1 MANIKI
7 TELPNLAGAD
17 VAEADV
23 FVIDDVTATESKKI
37 TVANLAIG
45 VGAAG
50 FVASRALTSDGSGDI
65 AVSDVTSTEL
75 GYLDGVSSAIQTQ
88 LDAKI
93 ATTSSASNDY
103 VTYTQL
109 NANLNTTTSNVA
121 ALETRRT
128 NNIAG
133 AISSVLT
140 SDLTASRAMVSDGSG
155 KIAVLSGVTS
165 TELGY
170 VDATSSIQT
179 QLDAKAALA
188 GATFTG
194 QVNFNDDAVVTGNL
208 TVHGD
213 TITANA
219 VNLVVQDQFIAL
231 SNGGT
236 SSMDVGIFYNRGT
249 EGYAAIL
256 YDASTSSIY

>member
-88 LDAKI
+88 IDTKI

-133 AISSVLT
+133 AILNAARQGIGGK
-140 SDLTASRAMVSDGSG
+140 ASENHRMNGTDACACEHGIGRFGDHRHIDADTVAFFCADG
-155 KIAVLSGVTS
+155 
-165 TELGY
+165 
-170 VDATSSIQT
+170 
-179 QLDAKAALA
+179 
-188 GATFTG
+188 F
-194 QVNFNDDAVVTGNL
+194 
-208 TVHGD
+208 
-213 TITANA
+213 
-219 VNLVVQDQFIAL
+219 
-231 SNGGT
+231 
-236 SSMDVGIFYNRGT
+236 
-249 EGYAAIL
+249 
-256 YDASTSSIY
+256 